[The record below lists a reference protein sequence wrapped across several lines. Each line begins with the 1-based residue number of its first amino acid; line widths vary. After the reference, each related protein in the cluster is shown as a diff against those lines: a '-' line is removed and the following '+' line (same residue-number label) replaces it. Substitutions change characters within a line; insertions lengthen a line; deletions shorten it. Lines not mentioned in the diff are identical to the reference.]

1 MASGQ
6 WLIAN
11 LETVTATRQRTR
23 QSPWLFDFYRS
34 QIGRKW
40 AMAVTGVILLA
51 YIVAH
56 LLGNLKVYLGPE
68 EINAYGESLRDLGGH
83 LVPRTNLLWIMR
95 IGLTAA
101 FAIHVHAAFSL
112 AIENRRKGGDVGY
125 QTPRDYLVA
134 SYASRTMIWSGII
147 VLLFI
152 GYHLADLTWGWANP
166 DFVRGDIY
174 HNMVES
180 FSRAPV
186 AAIYI
191 AANVALGFHIYH
203 GAWSLFQSIGANN
216 PRFNQWRRWFAQASA
231 TIIVV
236 GNVLFPVMVLAGVI
250 E

>member
-1 MASGQ
+1 
-6 WLIAN
+6 
-11 LETVTATRQRTR
+11 VTATKQAPDRRR
-23 QSPWLFDFYRS
+23 SYWLLDLYRS

-40 AMAVTGVILLA
+40 AMALSGVILLG

-56 LLGNLKVYLGPE
+56 LVGNLKVYLGPE
-68 EINAYGESLRDLGGH
+68 EINAYGESLRELGGH
-83 LVPRTNLLWIMR
+83 LAPKTHLLWLMR
-95 IGLTAA
+95 IGLTIA

-112 AIENRRKGGDVGY
+112 AVENRRKGGEVGY

-147 VLLFI
+147 VLAFI
-152 GYHLADLTWGWANP
+152 AYHLADLTWGWANP
-166 DFVRGDIY
+166 DFIRGDIY

-191 AANVALGFHIYH
+191 FANVALGFHIYH
-203 GAWSLFQSIGANN
+203 GAWSLFQSVGANN
-216 PRFNQWRRWFAQASA
+216 PRFNQWRRWFAQAFA
-231 TIIVV
+231 VTIVA
-236 GNVLFPVMVLAGVI
+236 GNVLFPIMVLVGVI